1 MVKEEKAL
9 VRVAAEAPEQFDSR
23 ETVAREAERVAD
35 WIKQAKHSV
44 AFTGKIFTFSLKDGI
59 EKNKSELF

>member
-9 VRVAAEAPEQFDSR
+9 VRVAAEAPEQFDSW

-35 WIKQAKHSV
+35 WIKQAKYSV
-44 AFTGKIFTFSLKDGI
+44 AFTGEIFTFSLKDGI